1 MILFGRER
9 VLNAKTRFN
18 IFSLR
23 YSLQV
28 KFIKFIIKSLTYN
41 KKGIE
46 MTYKIS
52 VIIPVFNA
60 ENDLE
65 PAIDSVINQSF
76 GFENIELIL
85 VDDASTDSS
94 IKIIKNY
101 QKEHENIKLV
111 ELTENSG
118 LPGKPRSIGI
128 DYASAEYIIFLDAD
142 DSYEPEA
149 FELLYNTITEE
160 NSDFVIASHY
170 INLDGDMVKANLIST
185 DKEIISFDPLENQ
198 ETFDK
203 LSYNHL
209 VAPWGKIFN
218 KEFITKNNIRFPED
232 SLCEDA
238 YFYFKALINSKKVT
252 LMPKHYLYVYNT
264 FENKK
269 TAIHGHN
276 MEKFNRFL
284 KGMNYIKDLLKD
296 LNLSINVFLAE
307 NIASLLLIFSNLN
320 NSDKKEAILKI
331 YEFEKDL
338 DVQIP
343 RAEIAFLNSFILKKQ
358 FNMAIFLSNCYS
370 ALYNNNSIKNLY
382 RKFNNSKN
390 K

>member
-1 MILFGRER
+1 
-9 VLNAKTRFN
+9 
-18 IFSLR
+18 
-23 YSLQV
+23 
-28 KFIKFIIKSLTYN
+28 
-41 KKGIE
+41 
-46 MTYKIS
+46 MTFKIS

-60 ENDLE
+60 ENDLKQSIE
-65 PAIDSVINQSF
+65 SIINQSF
-76 GFENIELIL
+76 GFNNIELIL
-85 VDDASTDSS
+85 VDDASTDNS
-94 IKIIKNY
+94 KEIIKSY
-101 QKEHENIKLV
+101 QKQYENIKLV
-111 ELTENSG
+111 ELTQNSG

-128 DYASAEYIIFLDAD
+128 DYATADYIIFLDAD
-142 DSYEPEA
+142 DSYEQKA
-149 FELLYNTITEE
+149 FELLYNTITKE

-185 DKEIISFDPLENQ
+185 DNEIISFNPLENQ

-218 KEFITKNNIRFPED
+218 KELITNNNIRFPED

-252 LMPKHYLYVYNT
+252 LLPKKYLYIYNT

-269 TAIHGHN
+269 TAIHGHD
-276 MEKFNRFL
+276 MKKFNRFL

-296 LNLSINVFLAE
+296 LNLSIDVFLAE

-320 NSDKKEAILKI
+320 KSDKKEAIIKI

-343 RAEIAFLNSFILKKQ
+343 RPEIAFLNSFILKKQ

>member
-1 MILFGRER
+1 
-9 VLNAKTRFN
+9 
-18 IFSLR
+18 
-23 YSLQV
+23 
-28 KFIKFIIKSLTYN
+28 
-41 KKGIE
+41 
-46 MTYKIS
+46 MTFKIS

-60 ENDLE
+60 ENDLKQSIE
-65 PAIDSVINQSF
+65 SIINQSF
-76 GFENIELIL
+76 GFNNIELIL
-85 VDDASTDSS
+85 VDDASTDNS
-94 IKIIKNY
+94 KEIIKSY
-101 QKEHENIKLV
+101 QKQYENIKLV
-111 ELTENSG
+111 ELTQNSG

-128 DYASAEYIIFLDAD
+128 DYATADYIIFLDAD
-142 DSYEPEA
+142 DSYEQKA
-149 FELLYNTITEE
+149 FELLYNTITKE

-185 DKEIISFDPLENQ
+185 DNEIISFNPLENQ

-218 KEFITKNNIRFPED
+218 KELITNNNIRFPED

-252 LMPKHYLYVYNT
+252 LLPKKYLYIYNT

-269 TAIHGHN
+269 TAIHGHD
-276 MEKFNRFL
+276 MKKFNRFL

-296 LNLSINVFLAE
+296 LNLSIDVFLAE

-320 NSDKKEAILKI
+320 KSDKKEAIIKI

-343 RAEIAFLNSFILKKQ
+343 RPEIAFLNSFILKKQ
-358 FNMAIFLSNCYS
+358 FNVAIFLSNCYS
-370 ALYNNNSIKNLY
+370 VLYNNNSIKNLY